1 MANLFSSPNAV
12 ADGVE
17 NPISMRKKVWGL
29 RSVCCAGTT
38 VLFAAAAVGGA
49 IWGQVSRA
57 TIEDN
62 NKDVFD
68 TTPWDGDTC
77 GNIFSATLAKYSE
90 EVDAC
95 EDLYYP
101 NQLEGTSCGD
111 VLKKYCDAELDLFLS
126 NFVLYIATAVTVVA
140 LAYTVRTMC
149 LSAGY
154 CGAEAVK
161 ADGLNDPLN
170 EGSKDSEDP
179 ESGGA
184 VRLGPTGKIRQ

>member
-1 MANLFSSPNAV
+1 MVNLFSSPNAV

-17 NPISMRKKVWGL
+17 NPISMRQKVWGL

-49 IWGQVSRA
+49 IWGKVSRA
-57 TIEDN
+57 TVEDN

-77 GNIFSATLAKYSE
+77 GNIFSGTLAKYGVE
-90 EVDAC
+90 AC

-101 NQLEGTSCGD
+101 SQLEGTSCGD

-126 NFVLYIATAVTVVA
+126 NFVLYIAAAVTAVA
-140 LAYTVRTMC
+140 FLFTVRTLC

-154 CGAEAVK
+154 CGSKTVK
-161 ADGLNDPLN
+161 ADGLKDRLNDGL
-170 EGSKDSEDP
+170 DSDDP
-179 ESGGA
+179 ELAGA
-184 VRLGPTGKIRQ
+184 VRLDITGKIRQ